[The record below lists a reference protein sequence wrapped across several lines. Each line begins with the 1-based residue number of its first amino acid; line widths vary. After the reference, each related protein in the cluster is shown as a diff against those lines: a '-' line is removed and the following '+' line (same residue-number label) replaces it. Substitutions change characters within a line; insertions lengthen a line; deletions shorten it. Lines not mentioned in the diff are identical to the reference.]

1 MSLCDKTYMTNMTHT
16 SNQKLIPPH
25 GGYKNLESYKTAVI
39 IYDGTVFFC
48 KSYMSYT
55 SNKTYTRTYDQ
66 MVQAA
71 RSGKQNIVEGSLASG
86 TSKKTELKLIGV
98 ARASFGELLEDF
110 EDFLRQRG
118 FGLWSKDSP
127 QSQAVR
133 RLAYRSNK
141 SYTTYKS
148 YIESSDSEAAAN
160 TLVCLIH
167 QENFLLDQLLRK
179 LEKDFLEKGGFTERL
194 YDKRSQ
200 IRRLKK
206 GGGV

>member
-1 MSLCDKTYMTNMTHT
+1 MSYKSYK
-16 SNQKLIPPH
+16 SNYLIPPH

-71 RSGKQNIVEGSLASG
+71 RSGKQNIVEGSIASG

-98 ARASFGELLEDF
+98 ARASFGELLEAL
-110 EDFLRQRG
+110 EDFLRRG
-118 FGLWSKDSP
+118 GLGLGWKDSP

-133 RLAYRSNK
+133 RLAYKSNK
-141 SYTTYKS
+141 SYMTYKS
-148 YIESSDSEAAAN
+148 YVES
-160 TLVCLIH
+160 
-167 QENFLLDQLLRK
+167 R
-179 LEKDFLEKGGFTERL
+179 
-194 YDKRSQ
+194 
-200 IRRLKK
+200 
-206 GGGV
+206 